1 MKKFFLLSIL
11 LPFGAFAQDLS
22 TEVVVDRTVA
32 VELPEASPLAGV
44 GPALSLPMRSDAALR
59 ISDYTMSTD
68 FEPSVARNSPFVYTG
83 IPAATPYRGFAW
95 LGYFP
100 AYNLDAGVGY
110 QILDSDADK
119 LGVAASFEGASWHG
133 FGSKDV
139 KPSVNYNTFKLIADY
154 RHTFNNNATV
164 YAKADYAHDAL
175 RMPYFSPHYDA
186 DAPQA
191 FNHGNFAAGIMR
203 DGKINYAAQLY
214 YRFFDVADEVI
225 VGAPDSP
232 VPGTVAFDGA
242 SDNYFGA
249 NGHIGAWISDKS
261 AVKIGVDIAHQNAS
275 GIRHDMF
282 SPIRVNNSRWI
293 IGLNPTFTFSI
304 KNFDVRL
311 GIHADYCSST
321 SKALFLVAPDV
332 GIVWNAAKWA
342 EVYFD
347 ADGGERFNSLAD
359 LYNYSVF
366 APGFSV
372 FDTMW
377 NKVDAKAG
385 IRLGSFRGFSA
396 GVHAAYAATSDAPMP
411 DILSFDSGRTAA
423 AFVSRSVSGWR
434 FGVDFSYRYSDIL
447 SASIGGE
454 VFSHGFGKGYWLN
467 IDNARAT
474 LDAKLSV
481 KASDRL
487 TIAAKYKLRA
497 CRFAYYN
504 IAGTYGEYSL
514 GNISDLGL
522 EAVYRMSDRLS
533 FFADIDNMLCR
544 RYQILPGITSRR
556 LHGLIGATYQF

>member
-1 MKKFFLLSIL
+1 
-11 LPFGAFAQDLS
+11 
-22 TEVVVDRTVA
+22 
-32 VELPEASPLAGV
+32 
-44 GPALSLPMRSDAALR
+44 
-59 ISDYTMSTD
+59 
-68 FEPSVARNSPFVYTG
+68 
-83 IPAATPYRGFAW
+83 
-95 LGYFP
+95 
-100 AYNLDAGVGY
+100 
-110 QILDSDADK
+110 
-119 LGVAASFEGASWHG
+119 
-133 FGSKDV
+133 
-139 KPSVNYNTFKLIADY
+139 
-154 RHTFNNNATV
+154 
-164 YAKADYAHDAL
+164 
-175 RMPYFSPHYDA
+175 
-186 DAPQA
+186 
-191 FNHGNFAAGIMR
+191 MR
-203 DGKINYAAQLY
+203 DGKLKQGY
-214 YRFFDVADEVI
+214 YRFFDVADDVI

-347 ADGGERFNSLAD
+347 ADGGERFNSLSD

-423 AFVSRSVSGWR
+423 AFCVKICLRLEIRRRFLIQVFRYPFGIDWWRSIFTWLWQRLLAQHRQCSGNTSMLRCPSR
-434 FGVDFSYRYSDIL
+434 
-447 SASIGGE
+447 
-454 VFSHGFGKGYWLN
+454 
-467 IDNARAT
+467 
-474 LDAKLSV
+474 
-481 KASDRL
+481 
-487 TIAAKYKLRA
+487 LR
-497 CRFAYYN
+497 R
-504 IAGTYGEYSL
+504 G
-514 GNISDLGL
+514 
-522 EAVYRMSDRLS
+522 
-533 FFADIDNMLCR
+533 
-544 RYQILPGITSRR
+544 
-556 LHGLIGATYQF
+556 